1 MTDLRQLRYFIAVA
15 EEGNVHRAATRLH
28 VSQPPL
34 TRQIKALEDSLGV
47 QLFRRTHW
55 GVELTQAGQA
65 LLNEARAI
73 NAHIDHGLDRT
84 RRVGRGESGR
94 LDVGVFGSGAL
105 SLVPQVL
112 RRYSTLYPDVQ
123 IVLLNVMQSAQVEA
137 LRQRRLLITFDRY
150 LPEDEDLIVEIVVR
164 ERQLVALQQD
174 NPLAKRSVVPMHALA
189 RERFIVGRDARHAH
203 RVAALCQANGFDPRI
218 GQEAGDMVTGLA
230 LVANGYGVQ
239 IVPESIRAVSMPGI
253 VYRPIKAKGD
263 SSIDLQCAYRRDETS
278 LLLAGLLGVVREFS
292 RSWANG
298 RDVKPKKSDGRA

>member
-15 EEGNVHRAATRLH
+15 EEGNLHRAATRLH

-55 GVELTQAGQA
+55 GVELTQAGHA

-73 NAHIDHGLDRT
+73 NAHIDHGLDRA

-112 RRYSTLYPDVQ
+112 RRYSTVYPDVQ
-123 IVLLNVMQSAQVEA
+123 LVLLNVSQSAQVEA
-137 LRQRRLLITFDRY
+137 LRERRILVTFDRY
-150 LPEDEDLIVEIVVR
+150 LPEDQDITVEVVVR
-164 ERQLVALQQD
+164 ERQVVALQKG
-174 NPLAKRSVVPMHALA
+174 NPLAKKAVIPVAALA
-189 RERFIVGRDARHAH
+189 NERFIIGRDTRHAQ
-203 RVAALCQANGFDPRI
+203 RIAALCQANGFDLRM

-239 IVPESIRAVSMPGI
+239 IVPESIRAVSMPGL
-253 VYRPIKAKGD
+253 VYRPIRAKGE
-263 SSIDLQCAYRRDETS
+263 SWIDLQCAYRRDETS
-278 LLLAGLLGVVREFS
+278 LLLKGLLGVVREFS
-292 RSWANG
+292 RSW
-298 RDVKPKKSDGRA
+298 KSSEHDADRKE

>member
-1 MTDLRQLRYFIAVA
+1 
-15 EEGNVHRAATRLH
+15 
-28 VSQPPL
+28 
-34 TRQIKALEDSLGV
+34 V

-65 LLNEARAI
+65 LLSEARSI
-73 NAHIDHGLDRT
+73 NAHIDHGLDRA

-112 RRYSTLYPDVQ
+112 RRYSTLYPHVQ

-150 LPEDEDLIVEIVVR
+150 LPEDDDLIVEIVVR
-164 ERQLVALQQD
+164 ERQLVALQKD
-174 NPLAKRSVVPMHALA
+174 NPLAKRAVVPLRALA
-189 RERFIVGRDARHAH
+189 ASPFIVGRDARHAH
-203 RVAALCQANGFDPRI
+203 RVVALCQANGFDPRI

-239 IVPESIRAVSMPGI
+239 IVPESIRTVSMPGL
-253 VYRPIKAKGD
+253 VYRPISAKGD
-263 SSIDLQCAYRRDETS
+263 SSIDLQCAYRRDEPSS
-278 LLLAGLLGVVREFS
+278 LLAALLAVIRDFA
-292 RSWANG
+292 RSWASSV
-298 RDVKPKKSDGRA
+298 RDVRGKE

>member
-73 NAHIDHGLDRT
+73 NAHIDHGLDRA

-278 LLLAGLLGVVREFS
+278 LLLAALLGVVREFS
-292 RSWANG
+292 RSWTNG
-298 RDVKPKKSDGRA
+298 VHDVRAKE

>member
-1 MTDLRQLRYFIAVA
+1 MTDLRQLRYFIVVA
-15 EEGNVHRAATRLH
+15 EEGNVHRAAVRLH

-55 GVELTQAGQA
+55 GVELTQAGHA
-65 LLNEARAI
+65 LLSEARSI

-123 IVLLNVMQSAQVEA
+123 IVLLNVSQAAQVEA

-150 LPEDEDLIVEIVVR
+150 LPEDQDLTVEIVAR
-164 ERQLVALQQD
+164 ERQLVALQKA
-174 NPLAKRSVVPMHALA
+174 NPLAKRAVVPVAALA
-189 RERFIVGRDARHAH
+189 KERFIVGRDARHAH
-203 RVAALCQANGFDPRI
+203 RIAALCQANGFDPRVA
-218 GQEAGDMVTGLA
+218 QEAGDMVTGLA

-239 IVPESIRAVSMPGI
+239 IVPESIRAVSMPGL

-278 LLLAGLLGVVREFS
+278 LLLAALLGVVRELA
-292 RSWANG
+292 RSWA
-298 RDVKPKKSDGRA
+298 K

>member
-15 EEGNVHRAATRLH
+15 EEGNVHRAAVRLH

-65 LLNEARAI
+65 LLSEARSI
-73 NAHIDHGLDRT
+73 NAHIDHGLDRA

-150 LPEDEDLIVEIVVR
+150 LPEDDDLVVEIVVR
-164 ERQLVALQQD
+164 ERQLVALQKD
-174 NPLAKRSVVPMHALA
+174 NPLAKRAVVPLRALA
-189 RERFIVGRDARHAH
+189 ASPFIVGRDARHAH
-203 RVAALCQANGFDPRI
+203 RVVALCQANGFDPRI

-239 IVPESIRAVSMPGI
+239 IVPESIRTVSMPGL
-253 VYRPIKAKGD
+253 VYRPISAKGD
-263 SSIDLQCAYRRDETS
+263 SSIDLQCAYRRDEPSS
-278 LLLAGLLGVVREFS
+278 LLAALLAVIRDFA
-292 RSWANG
+292 RSWASSV
-298 RDVKPKKSDGRA
+298 RDVRGKE

>member
-15 EEGNVHRAATRLH
+15 EEGNLHRAAIRLH

-34 TRQIKALEDSLGV
+34 TRLIKALETSLGV

-55 GVELTQAGQA
+55 GVELTQAGHS
-65 LLNEARAI
+65 LLSEARSI
-73 NAHIDHGLDRT
+73 NAHIEHGLDRT

-123 IVLLNVMQSAQVEA
+123 IIMLNVMQSAQVEA
-137 LRQRRLLITFDRY
+137 LRQRRLLITFDRF
-150 LPEDEDLIVEIVVR
+150 LPEDQDLIVEIVAR
-164 ERQLVALQQD
+164 ERQLVALPND
-174 NPLAKRSVVPMHALA
+174 NPLAKKSVVPLAALA
-189 RERFIVGRDARHAH
+189 HERFIVGRDARHAH
-203 RVAALCQANGFDPRI
+203 RVAALCQANGFDPI
-218 GQEAGDMVTGLA
+218 VAQEAGDMVTGLA

-239 IVPESIRAVSMPGI
+239 IVPESIRAVTLPGL
-253 VYRPIKAKGD
+253 VYRPIRAKGD

-278 LLLAGLLGVVREFS
+278 SLLAGLLSVVRDFS
-292 RSWANG
+292 RSWGNRM
-298 RDVKPKKSDGRA
+298 RDVRPKR

>member
-15 EEGNVHRAATRLH
+15 EERNVHRAAVRLH

-34 TRQIKALEDSLGV
+34 TRQIKALEGSLGV

-55 GVELTQAGQA
+55 GVELTQAGQT
-65 LLNEARAI
+65 LLSEARSI
-73 NAHIDHGLDRT
+73 KAHIDHGLDRT

-105 SLVPQVL
+105 FLVPQVL
-112 RRYSTLYPDVQ
+112 RRYSVLYPDVQ
-123 IVLLNVMQSAQVEA
+123 IVLLNVMLSAQVEA

-150 LPEDEDLIVEIVVR
+150 LPEDQDIIVEIVVR
-164 ERQLVALQQD
+164 ERQLVALQKD
-174 NPLAKRSVVPMHALA
+174 NPLAKRSVVPMQALA
-189 RERFIVGRDARHAH
+189 RERFIVGRDARHAN
-203 RVAALCQANGFDPRI
+203 RIAALCQANGFDPRI

-239 IVPESIRAVSMPGI
+239 IVPESIRTVSMPGL

-278 LLLAGLLGVVREFS
+278 LLLAALLGVVREFS
-292 RSWANG
+292 RSWANEPIARG
-298 RDVKPKKSDGRA
+298 LS

>member
-15 EEGNVHRAATRLH
+15 EEGNVHRAAVRLH

-65 LLNEARAI
+65 LLSEARSI
-73 NAHIDHGLDRT
+73 NAHIDHGLDRA

-150 LPEDEDLIVEIVVR
+150 LPEDDDLIVEIVVR
-164 ERQLVALQQD
+164 ERQLVALQKD
-174 NPLAKRSVVPMHALA
+174 NPLAKRAVVPLRALA
-189 RERFIVGRDARHAH
+189 ASPFIVGRDARHAH
-203 RVAALCQANGFDPRI
+203 RVAALCQANGFDPHV

-239 IVPESIRAVSMPGI
+239 IVPESIRTVSMPGL
-253 VYRPIKAKGD
+253 VYRPISAKGD
-263 SSIDLQCAYRRDETS
+263 SSIDLQCAYRRDEPSS
-278 LLLAGLLGVVREFS
+278 LLAALLAVIRDFA
-292 RSWANG
+292 RSWASSV
-298 RDVKPKKSDGRA
+298 RDVRGKE